1 MRRCEWLVAEAV
13 RRSGGALAV
22 DGVRGTLFGPITVR
36 RLAYETSGLL
46 VVLEDMTVDASP
58 REMARGRLTVR
69 SLEAR
74 TLRFE
79 SKPSPDP
86 VRAPDSLALP
96 LPVSIARAAI
106 QEADLQGYKVRGLTF
121 GYEGG
126 ADQQSVRALSAVS
139 DDGHVEIDLRV
150 GAHAPFELAGAVAL
164 RGKGALGDWTA
175 NAKLSGNLARAA
187 LVEAS
192 ATAHGARAGGT
203 ARIAAFEPR
212 WLEEFLVKLEDVD
225 PAAFDARVPHAQLAI
240 DISGAGTPDG
250 LPAGRVHLANRHPG
264 MLAAGRVPLVALD
277 ADYRVDGG
285 ELDLSRLNASLGAAG
300 SIAGS
305 ARISASGGSADLTV
319 SALDL
324 RRLHAPLR
332 ATRLNGS
339 VRARF
344 TGADQRVQAKLSERG
359 ISFVVDATRRGDV
372 VSVSEF
378 QAVAGA
384 GEVARPGR
392 NLAREAPAVFGHRV
406 AHAGRRLE
414 VRRLSEV
421 RFERRAQGC
430 GRAPPRMACRRLA
443 PGG

>member
-1 MRRCEWLVAEAV
+1 MAVAVIAVAAGAAWWLVSRDAALEWLVAEAV

-250 LPAGRVHLANRHPG
+250 LPGGPGAPRQSTPGHARSRARSARCAGCG
-264 MLAAGRVPLVALD
+264 
-277 ADYRVDGG
+277 
-285 ELDLSRLNASLGAAG
+285 LSRRRRGARSFAVERQPRRSRLHRRLGAHQ
-300 SIAGS
+300 
-305 ARISASGGSADLTV
+305 RQ
-319 SALDL
+319 
-324 RRLHAPLR
+324 RR
-332 ATRLNGS
+332 
-339 VRARF
+339 
-344 TGADQRVQAKLSERG
+344 QRRPDGEPHSTCAACMRRC
-359 ISFVVDATRRGDV
+359 ARRG
-372 VSVSEF
+372 
-378 QAVAGA
+378 
-384 GEVARPGR
+384 
-392 NLAREAPAVFGHRV
+392 
-406 AHAGRRLE
+406 
-414 VRRLSEV
+414 
-421 RFERRAQGC
+421 
-430 GRAPPRMACRRLA
+430 
-443 PGG
+443 